1 MGAGASWRIEFL
13 GSSRDRTGSCH
24 RWEGQRSWGGG
35 RQWPRGGPSCQ
46 VAPEWAG
53 SRMPVWARTSSLGV
67 AIVPASCP
75 CRALHAG
82 PRPAWS
88 GRPVVPAGPRLSW
101 EPPITKPGTRGAC
114 LVVALVWAE
123 GGGPQT
129 PAGAAAGQR
138 DRLLR
143 HTSRGAA
150 VSSVRSPWHA
160 GLARCGCRV
169 RQAGVGRCRC
179 PGGALGLEPKGEGLR
194 EPGSASGAG
203 WVRAQSLPRPPAS
216 AAAGASP
223 PGRRP
228 ARRRTAVG
236 FRPNGHFAVSLQ
248 WILPSLAEGGV
259 RGLFMSPGVQ
269 RRRRSLTPWQDLG
282 GRHGAGRA
290 APRWVGAA
298 RPEALRGW
306 ARLARGPLFL
316 SRGPHRRTRVHE
328 ALPPT
333 VHRRPEAA
341 GRGSWAGALCP
352 SARWAPGI
360 HPSPVTSVPHTG
372 RYSV

>member
-1 MGAGASWRIEFL
+1 MGAGASWRIQFL
-13 GSSRDRTGSCH
+13 GSSQGRTGSCH

-53 SRMPVWARTSSLGV
+53 SRMPLWARTSSLGV

-129 PAGAAAGQR
+129 PAGATAGQR

-143 HTSRGAA
+143 RTSRGAA

-160 GLARCGCRV
+160 GLARCGSRV
-169 RQAGVGRCRC
+169 RQAGLGAADVRGVLSAWNPRARVCGSLARPRV
-179 PGGALGLEPKGEGLR
+179 PGGCGRSPCLGLPPLPL
-194 EPGSASGAG
+194 PGPLLQAGVQPAGGQLSVSALTATSRCHYSGFCPAWQRVASGG
-203 WVRAQSLPRPPAS
+203 SSCHRAYRD
-216 AAAGASP
+216 
-223 PGRRP
+223 
-228 ARRRTAVG
+228 
-236 FRPNGHFAVSLQ
+236 
-248 WILPSLAEGGV
+248 GG
-259 RGLFMSPGVQ
+259 
-269 RRRRSLTPWQDLG
+269 
-282 GRHGAGRA
+282 
-290 APRWVGAA
+290 
-298 RPEALRGW
+298 EA
-306 ARLARGPLFL
+306 
-316 SRGPHRRTRVHE
+316 
-328 ALPPT
+328 
-333 VHRRPEAA
+333 
-341 GRGSWAGALCP
+341 
-352 SARWAPGI
+352 
-360 HPSPVTSVPHTG
+360 
-372 RYSV
+372 

>member
-1 MGAGASWRIEFL
+1 MGWVQNASVGQNVLAGCGDSAGLLPMPGSARWAPPCMERAACCPCWPTAELGAADHKAWDTRGLSRRRPGVGRGRGATDTCRSHCWAAGPAPASHQQGRCCLLRQVSVARGAGE
-13 GSSRDRTGSCH
+13 
-24 RWEGQRSWGGG
+24 
-35 RQWPRGGPSCQ
+35 
-46 VAPEWAG
+46 
-53 SRMPVWARTSSLGV
+53 
-67 AIVPASCP
+67 
-75 CRALHAG
+75 
-82 PRPAWS
+82 
-88 GRPVVPAGPRLSW
+88 
-101 EPPITKPGTRGAC
+101 
-114 LVVALVWAE
+114 
-123 GGGPQT
+123 
-129 PAGAAAGQR
+129 
-138 DRLLR
+138 
-143 HTSRGAA
+143 
-150 VSSVRSPWHA
+150 
-160 GLARCGCRV
+160 V
-169 RQAGVGRCRC
+169 RQPGQAGRVGRCRC

-282 GRHGAGRA
+282 GRHGAGKA

>member
-1 MGAGASWRIEFL
+1 MGAGASWRIQFL
-13 GSSRDRTGSCH
+13 GSSRGRTGSCH

-129 PAGAAAGQR
+129 PAGATAGQR
-138 DRLLR
+138 DRLLCC
-143 HTSRGAA
+143 TSRGAA

-298 RPEALRGW
+298 RPEAPRGW
-306 ARLARGPLFL
+306 VRL
-316 SRGPHRRTRVHE
+316 T
-328 ALPPT
+328 
-333 VHRRPEAA
+333 RRPCVG
-341 GRGSWAGALCP
+341 GRGSPEARSSCHAGPTGGHEYTRLCLP
-352 SARWAPGI
+352 RFTGGPRPRAEGAGLELCV
-360 HPSPVTSVPHTG
+360 PVLAGPLASILHL
-372 RYSV
+372 

>member
-1 MGAGASWRIEFL
+1 MGWVQNASVGQNVLAGCGDSAGL
-13 GSSRDRTGSCH
+13 LPMPGSA
-24 RWEGQRSWGGG
+24 RWAP
-35 RQWPRGGPSCQ
+35 PRVERAAC
-46 VAPEWAG
+46 
-53 SRMPVWARTSSLGV
+53 
-67 AIVPASCP
+67 CP
-75 CRALHAG
+75 CWPTAELGAADHK
-82 PRPAWS
+82 AWD
-88 GRPVVPAGPRLSW
+88 
-101 EPPITKPGTRGAC
+101 TRG
-114 LVVALVWAE
+114 LSRRRPGV
-123 GGGPQT
+123 GRGRGPQT
-129 PAGAAAGQR
+129 PAGATAGQR

-143 HTSRGAA
+143 RTSRGAA

-160 GLARCGCRV
+160 GLARCGSRV

-223 PGRRP
+223 PGRHP

-282 GRHGAGRA
+282 GRQGAGKA
-290 APRWVGAA
+290 AP
-298 RPEALRGW
+298 RGW
-306 ARLARGPLFL
+306 ARLAR
-316 SRGPHRRTRVHE
+316 
-328 ALPPT
+328 
-333 VHRRPEAA
+333 RPCVG
-341 GRGSWAGALCP
+341 GRGSPEAHSSCHAGPTGGHEYTRLCLP
-352 SARWAPGI
+352 RFTGGPRPRAEGAGLELCV
-360 HPSPVTSVPHTG
+360 PVLAGPLASILHL
-372 RYSV
+372 